1 MLVHTWDGEE
11 DPCVS
16 SHMGRYGT
24 GRRTHV
30 LVHTW
35 DGEEDPCVS
44 STMSTCSSLHKHTSS
59 MT

>member
-1 MLVHTWDGEE
+1 MLVHTWDGMGREE

-35 DGEEDPCVS
+35 DGTGWGGGPMC
-44 STMSTCSSLHKHTSS
+44 
-59 MT
+59 